1 MENLAQLKI
10 HRSKSTFTDR
20 FSLARFAYRR
30 RDVGLAEAAHTKEQ
44 LETCLREKGRRSQY
58 LADAVLG
65 ATDGIVTTF
74 AVVAGAAGAHLSSGI
89 VLIMGFANL
98 LADGFSM
105 AVGNYLGAR
114 SQQDFWLEERQ
125 REIWEIEQIPHAER
139 EEIHRLYQRKGFEGE
154 VLERIVG
161 TITSDKQ
168 RWLDE
173 MMREEL
179 GIQEEKIAPFM
190 SGLVTFVAF
199 VIAGFLPLLSYVLAF
214 FNRDL
219 LPSAFPISLGLT
231 AIGLFS
237 VGAAR
242 RFMTRRSWWQSGIEI
257 LGIGGLAA
265 ASAFIVGCL
274 LRGFIA

>member
-1 MENLAQLKI
+1 V
-10 HRSKSTFTDR
+10 TDR
-20 FSLARFAYRR
+20 FGLARLAYRR
-30 RDVGLAEAAHTKEQ
+30 RDVGMAEAAHTHEH
-44 LETCLREKGRRSQY
+44 LEDSLCESGRRSQH

-98 LADGFSM
+98 LGDGFSM

-114 SQQDFWLEERQ
+114 SQQDFWVEERQ
-125 REIWEIEQIPHAER
+125 REIWEIEHIPQAER
-139 EEIHRLYQRKGFEGE
+139 EEIRRLYQRKGFEGE
-154 VLERIVG
+154 ILEQIGR

-179 GIQEEKIAPFM
+179 GIQEERIAPLM

-199 VIAGFLPLLSYVLAF
+199 VIAGFLPLLSYVLDF
-214 FNRDL
+214 FNRDF

-231 AIGLFS
+231 AIALFG

-242 RFMTRRSWWQSGIEI
+242 RFMTRRSWWQSGLEI
-257 LGIGGLAA
+257 LGVGGLAA
-265 ASAFIVGCL
+265 ACAFVIGYL
-274 LRGFIA
+274 LRGIAE

>member
-10 HRSKSTFTDR
+10 HRSKARFADR
-20 FSLARFAYRR
+20 FSLARLAYRR
-30 RDVGLAEAAHTKEQ
+30 RDVDLAEAAHTHEH
-44 LETCLREKGRRSQY
+44 LDNSLCESGRRSQH

-65 ATDGIVTTF
+65 ATDGVVTTF
-74 AVVAGAAGAHLSSGI
+74 AVVAGAAGAQLSSGI

-114 SQQDFWLEERQ
+114 SQQDFWHEERS

-139 EEIHRLYQRKGFEGE
+139 EEIYRLYQRKGFEGE
-154 VLERIVG
+154 ALEHIVE
-161 TITSDKQ
+161 TITSDKK

-179 GIQEEKIAPFM
+179 GIQEERIAPFT
-190 SGLVTFVAF
+190 SGLVTFAGF
-199 VIAGFLPLLSYVLAF
+199 VFAGFLPLLSYVLAF
-214 FNRDL
+214 FNPDL

-231 AIGLFS
+231 AIALFG

-242 RFMTRRSWWQSGIEI
+242 RLMTRRSWWQSGLEI
-257 LGIGGLAA
+257 LGVGGLAA
-265 ASAFIVGCL
+265 ACAFVVGYL
-274 LRGFIA
+274 LRGFVG